1 MGSQVLGGHL
11 YGNYFASSVLM
22 WLNYLSIVAVV
33 IVYAL
38 VFFKQKGLN
47 RTQSDAASGA
57 AEL

>member
-38 VFFKQKGLN
+38 VFFKQKGLGLQKS
-47 RTQSDAASGA
+47 RAESGS
-57 AEL
+57 

>member
-11 YGNYFASSVLM
+11 YGNYFASPVLM

-47 RTQSDAASGA
+47 RLQSDTASGT
-57 AEL
+57 AER

>member
-1 MGSQVLGGHL
+1 
-11 YGNYFASSVLM
+11 M

-47 RTQSDAASGA
+47 RLQRDTASGA